1 MSDTLFYVI
10 LGAIVAYGIY
20 YLILNN
26 NEGRKRK
33 AMIINP
39 NDMTVSEY
47 IKALKSAKA
56 NVILRSVR
64 PSNSETLHLESK
76 MKQVLA
82 WEIVKE
88 SPNVSQKLKDE
99 LRTLFLKFDIP
110 IKP

>member
-1 MSDTLFYVI
+1 MNNILFYV
-10 LGAIVAYGIY
+10 LFGAIVVYGIY

-26 NEGRKRK
+26 NESRKRK

-39 NDMTVSEY
+39 NDATDSEY
-47 IKALKSAKA
+47 IKALKSAKG
-56 NVILRSVR
+56 NIILRSVR
-64 PSNSETLHLESK
+64 PGNSETLHLEAK
-76 MKQVLA
+76 MKQVQA

-88 SPNVSQKLKDE
+88 SPNVSQNLKNE

>member
-1 MSDTLFYVI
+1 MNDTLFYVI
-10 LGAIVAYGIY
+10 FGAIVVYGIY

-39 NDMTVSEY
+39 NDLTVSEY
-47 IKALKSAKA
+47 IKALKTAKG
-56 NVILRSVR
+56 NVLLRIIR
-64 PSNSETLHLESK
+64 PGNSETLYLEAK
-76 MKQVLA
+76 MKQVQA

>member
-1 MSDTLFYVI
+1 MNNTLFYV
-10 LGAIVAYGIY
+10 LFGAIVIYGIY

-39 NDMTVSEY
+39 NDTTVSEY
-47 IKALKSAKA
+47 IKALKSAKG
-56 NVILRSVR
+56 NIILRSLR
-64 PSNSETLHLESK
+64 PGNSETLHLEAK
-76 MKQVLA
+76 MKQVQA

-88 SPNVSQKLKDE
+88 STNVSQKLKDE

>member
-1 MSDTLFYVI
+1 MSNTLFYII

-76 MKQVLA
+76 MKQVQA